1 MPRLLIISPSA
12 HVRGGVETII
22 NDLCAELPKRGWDV
36 VLGLTASNHFHNVDR
51 YAAVNPD
58 LPVQAVFA
66 PFPTRRARIAA
77 ITESVRFTSAD
88 VVMAS
93 RIGDTYEAIGLLKRI
108 GDTPRLAVGVQAF
121 GAQYIADVGHFRTI
135 VDACFTEGDL
145 LRKACISVSGME
157 PERVFNVP
165 AGIRTP
171 DGITKARKA
180 GAMLRIAYVGRLA
193 NAAKR
198 VFDLIPLVHHLHES
212 KLRFSLDIAGVGPD
226 EAALKRALEPWQESI
241 RFHGWLSKEELYERI
256 FPEIDCVLNFSRT
269 EGQPIAPREA
279 LIHGA
284 VCVLSRFPGL
294 QVEGLFVH
302 GHNALTFPT
311 GDIKLAAR
319 HLISLQREPG
329 LLERLSTNALQ
340 AQKGKYTFQGAA
352 DGWADA
358 LNRCMAM
365 PAKVDRNFRLNARPG
380 GRLEAWGLPGAIA
393 DHVRWWLGREAIPL
407 GPGDEWPH
415 GHVPVPPGEQ
425 DRLESWAAGLES
437 QSGYNDAPMADVTVL
452 KASSVP
458 VPFC

>member
-51 YAAVNPD
+51 YAAANPG
-58 LPVQAVFA
+58 LPVQAVSA
-66 PFPTRRARIAA
+66 PFPTKRARVAA
-77 ITESVRFTSAD
+77 IMESIKFTSANI
-88 VVMAS
+88 VMAS
-93 RIGDTYEAIGLLKRI
+93 RIGDTYETIGLLKRI
-108 GDTPRLAVGVQAF
+108 GDTPRLAVAVQAF
-121 GAQYIADVGHFRTI
+121 EAQYIADVRHFKAI
-135 VDACFTEGDL
+135 IDACFTEGEL
-145 LRKACISVSGME
+145 LRKACISASGME

-171 DGITKARKA
+171 NGTTRPRKA
-180 GAMLRIAYVGRLA
+180 GALLRIAYVGRLA
-193 NAAKR
+193 NADKR
-198 VFDLIPLVHHLHES
+198 VFDLIPLVQHLRES
-212 KLRFSLDIAGVGPD
+212 KLRFSLDIVGAGPD
-226 EAALKRALEPWQESI
+226 EATLKRALEQWQESI
-241 RFHGWLSKEELYERI
+241 RFHGWLSREELYERI

-279 LIHGA
+279 LIHGV
-284 VCVLSRFPGL
+284 VCVLSRYPGL

-302 GHNALTFPT
+302 GHNALAFPA

-329 LLERLSTNALQ
+329 LLEWLSTNALQ

-365 PAKVDRNFRLNARPG
+365 PAKVDRNFRSNAGPA

-415 GHVPVPPGEQ
+415 GHVPVPLGEQ
-425 DRLESWAAGLES
+425 DRLEYWAAELES
-437 QSGYNDAPMADVTVL
+437 QLRYKDAPMADVT
-452 KASSVP
+452 
-458 VPFC
+458 